1 MMANAV
7 MSNPSETKQA
17 NQTKR
22 LEIVRVIKASKK
34 RVFDAWTQPQM
45 IRRWAA
51 PWAMVVQEAESDVRV
66 GGSYNRTMFGSPAPG
81 VEERTA
87 VIHGQYLRVE
97 PYDLLSFTWEAN
109 FAPGQHC
116 VITISLKE
124 VEGGTEMTLVH
135 EGFTEDASREG
146 YTRGWSSALDKL
158 EQMLETA

>member
-7 MSNPSETKQA
+7 MSNPSET

-22 LEIVRVIKASKK
+22 LEIVRVIKASKQ

-51 PWAMVVQEAESDVRV
+51 PWAMVVQEAESEVRV
-66 GGSYNRTMFGSPAPG
+66 GGSYSRTMFGSPGPG
-81 VEERTA
+81 MEDRTA
-87 VIHGQYLRVE
+87 VIQGEYLRVE

-116 VITISLKE
+116 VVTISLKE
-124 VEGGTEMTLVH
+124 VAGGTEMTLVH
-135 EGFTEDASREG
+135 EGFTEDATREG
-146 YTRGWSSALDKL
+146 FTRGWASVLEKL
-158 EQMLETA
+158 ELLLETE